1 MDKAF
6 YDMLVRNAAE
16 ASQRARWILT
26 LVVTVSLIQV
36 GALYNFAFSDTR
48 DYVESLVFGHGLPQ
62 RADPT
67 KLPELPGEE
76 DLGLGVGALTELRK
90 ETIKSWVDQ
99 QTVDIGLLGVK
110 LHATDAGLWGSL
122 ALVSV
127 VVWLYYAL
135 RRENRIIRT
144 ALHSAGAEPD
154 PAVRAY
160 VFHALA
166 SSQMF
171 ASLDAADDSDADDSL
186 FGRRVG
192 PWLVTGLTCLPL
204 LTMALLIAIDYLV
217 LFKLRSVHRGF
228 AGPIE
233 QLMGHSLDRWTVGTM
248 AIEVLSLLLIA
259 WMCSQMFLLQKH
271 TKARLQQAR
280 DAGWG
285 QTTPEPPAAP
295 LIAAR
300 AAADGTAPLPPHAEP
315 PPSATPPGPQSSAP
329 P

>member
-26 LVVTVSLIQV
+26 LVVTLSLIQV
-36 GALYNFAFSDTR
+36 AALYNFGFSDTR
-48 DYVESLVFGHGLPQ
+48 DYVESLVFNHGLPKD
-62 RADPT
+62 ADRT
-67 KLPELPGEE
+67 KLPLLPGEE
-76 DLGLGVGALTELRK
+76 SRTLGYGALSELRK

-99 QTVDIGLLGVK
+99 QTVDIGLLGVR

-171 ASLDAADDSDADDSL
+171 ASLDAADDSDRDDSL

-204 LTMALLIAIDYLV
+204 LTMALLMAIDYLV

-228 AGPIE
+228 PGSI
-233 QLMGHSLDRWTVGTM
+233 QRLMGDSLDGWTVATM
-248 AIEVLSLLLIA
+248 AVEALSLLLIG
-259 WMCSQMFLLQKH
+259 WMCWRTFLLQKH
-271 TKARLQQAR
+271 TKARLEQAR
-280 DAGWG
+280 DDGWG
-285 QTTPEPPAAP
+285 QTRPEPSAGPLSGSPAVPA
-295 LIAAR
+295 
-300 AAADGTAPLPPHAEP
+300 GTAPPPPHAAP
-315 PPSATPPGPQSSAP
+315 PPTATPPGPRSSAP